1 MRIANRMVLC
11 ALSVVTLFGGR
22 VHAQDPMPPVR
33 YLLRDSSSTLP
44 FSDAVRVG
52 HILYLSGQIGGD
64 STGFPVKGGIVAE
77 TRQVLTNIKN
87 VLDRNGSSMDE
98 VVKCL
103 VMLADMSEWAT
114 MNTVYV
120 TFFPKH
126 KPARSAMGANGLA
139 RGAKVE
145 IECTATV
152 R

>member
-1 MRIANRMVLC
+1 MRYI
-11 ALSVVTLFGGR
+11 
-22 VHAQDPMPPVR
+22 
-33 YLLRDSSSTLP
+33 LRDSTSTLP

-52 HILYLSGQIGGD
+52 HMLYLSGQIGAD
-64 STGFPVKGGIVAE
+64 STGFPVKGGIQAE
-77 TRQVLTNIKN
+77 TRQVLTNIKG
-87 VLDRNGSSMDE
+87 VLERNGSSMDE

-139 RGAKVE
+139 RGALVE
-145 IECTATV
+145 IECSATV
-152 R
+152 K